1 MEIKTILAKLDE
13 GRQYRDIDVSS
24 FERRAE
30 DNGEKTVTG
39 YATTF
44 NQPYELYRDS
54 WNGYVYIV
62 REQVDPAAFDNTDMD
77 DVIMQYNHE
86 GRVFARTG
94 NNTLALDP
102 DAHGLH
108 IRADLGGTEIGRQ
121 LFEEIEGGYTDKMSF
136 GFRVNKDKRE
146 ETEERNEET
155 GVRTV
160 TVLRTILEISKLY
173 DVSAVSLPANDATSI
188 SARNYCEGVI
198 AEINTGAIA
207 RGTMDD
213 VYPSA
218 EFLSLL
224 KERGVPVTISSDSH
238 APESLD
244 TAFDR
249 AIEAARKAGYTELAY
264 LESKDSIKF
273 QKIQD

>member
-1 MEIKTILAKLDE
+1 MEPKTIQKKLDE
-13 GRQYRDIDVSS
+13 GRQYRSFDVSR

-30 DNGEKTVTG
+30 DSGEKVVEG

-44 NQPYELYRDS
+44 NQPYELWRDT
-54 WNGYVYIV
+54 WDGNVYVFM
-62 REQVDPAAFDNTDMD
+62 EQVDARAFDDCDMT

-102 DAHGLH
+102 DEHGLH

-136 GFRVNKDKRE
+136 GFRVSKDKRE

-160 TVLRTILEISKLY
+160 TVLRTILGISKLY

-198 AEINTGAIA
+198 AEIKE
-207 RGTMDD
+207 
-213 VYPSA
+213 
-218 EFLSLL
+218 EFLAREKRERQKRKIRLL
-224 KERGVPVTISSDSH
+224 MEVK
-238 APESLD
+238 
-244 TAFDR
+244 
-249 AIEAARKAGYTELAY
+249 
-264 LESKDSIKF
+264 
-273 QKIQD
+273 